1 MTAPDPHWLRAM
13 PTRDFNCR
21 LVYYTP
27 AGHRRTVHLKT
38 RAALADAALTIA
50 ERQLRS
56 DRRRHVGII
65 TYGEAIEQ

>member
-1 MTAPDPHWLRAM
+1 MTDTQTHWLRAM

-27 AGHRRTVHLKT
+27 AGHRRTAHLKT
-38 RAALADAALTIA
+38 RAALADAALVVA